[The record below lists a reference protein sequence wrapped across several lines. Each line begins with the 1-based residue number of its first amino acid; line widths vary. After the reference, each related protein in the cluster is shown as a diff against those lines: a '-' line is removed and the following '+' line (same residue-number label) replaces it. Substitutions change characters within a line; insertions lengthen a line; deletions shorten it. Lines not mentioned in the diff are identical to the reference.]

1 MDKKIIIS
9 KILYLLA
16 AASFMINL
24 ITKESAY
31 MACGGLLLIAAS
43 LIMMGA
49 KKDK

>member
-1 MDKKIIIS
+1 MNKKIIAS

-16 AASFMINL
+16 IVSFITNL

-31 MACGGLLLIAAS
+31 MACGGLLMIVAS
-43 LIMMGA
+43 LIMMSA